1 MLWVHPHPSWLP
13 SSCYLG
19 ELWLGSDGGQGRGV
33 GRAADGRGSVGLPG
47 LVHGHAPEPGTVPD
61 MEKAFDK
68 RFLNIYR
75 MAR

>member
-1 MLWVHPHPSWLP
+1 MDRA
-13 SSCYLG
+13 CLG
-19 ELWLGSDGGQGRGV
+19 QIYRKEGGRGV

-47 LVHGHAPEPGTVPD
+47 LVHGHAPGPGTVPD

-68 RFLNIYR
+68 CFLNIYR

>member
-1 MLWVHPHPSWLP
+1 M
-13 SSCYLG
+13 
-19 ELWLGSDGGQGRGV
+19 EGRGV

-47 LVHGHAPEPGTVPD
+47 LVHGHAPGPGTVPD

-75 MAR
+75 MAC